1 LTLRTRLA
9 LAFAAFATL
18 PLAAAMVPVSRA
30 LGEALSAEHAARV
43 ERAALAVEGELAR
56 QASDAAAAV
65 AEIAAAPDAEAVA
78 RDLASGALAP
88 SEARDVAAGWAAARG
103 LDVLEI
109 VDAEGRVIS
118 SAHLPGRAGDVDP
131 EAERIAGTVPAGRA
145 TAAVVPRAGEAG
157 VASVLAQVAWAPLG
171 GAEGGLRVLGGLALG
186 EDRAAR
192 LTELTGGEVRVT
204 AGDGPPSPPP
214 AASPG
219 PGLRSLLGGPALTSR
234 IVKVGAPGAT
244 AGSVEIRVGSAGLV
258 RAQIL
263 VLGAF
268 ALVLL
273 AGAAGAGLAGAALA
287 RRITRP
293 IEALRAAA
301 ARVAAGELGVRV
313 GVQADGEVGDLVRAF
328 DAMSADLALGRV
340 RLAQA
345 ERVAAWREVARR
357 LAHEIK
363 NPLTPI
369 AMSVETLRDAR
380 AAGRPDFGEI
390 FDESTR
396 AIGEEVRRLKRIVDE
411 FGRFARLPPPER
423 APVAPEELAASVLA
437 LFPSPPAGVELR
449 REVEPGLPRVMADR
463 DQILQVLLNLVSN
476 ALDAMAAAGGVL
488 TVGARR
494 EGDRVAI
501 TVRDTGP
508 GISPADQPRLFEPYF
523 TTKPGGTGLGL
534 AIARRIAEE
543 HGGTLELEEGRA
555 GGTTF
560 VLVLPAAGPAGRGTK
575 FPGRE
580 WPSGPASP

>member
-1 LTLRTRLA
+1 MSLRARLA
-9 LAFAAFATL
+9 LAFAIFATL

-43 ERAALAVEGELAR
+43 ERAALAVEGDLAR
-56 QASDAAAAV
+56 QAAAAEAAI
-65 AEIAAAPDAEAVA
+65 AELAAAPESEAVA
-78 RDLASGALAP
+78 RDLASGALDP
-88 SEARDVAAGWAAARG
+88 PEARDVAAGWAAARG

-145 TAAVVPRAGEAG
+145 AAAVISQAGPAG
-157 VASVLAQVAWAPLG
+157 VAPVLAQVAWAPLG

-192 LTELTGGEVRVT
+192 LAELTGGEIRVT
-204 AGDGPPSPPP
+204 AGEPPTPP
-214 AASPG
+214 AAAGGSRG
-219 PGLRSLLGGPALTSR
+219 WRSLLGGPGLTSR
-234 IVKVGAPGAT
+234 IVKVGPPGGV
-244 AGSVEIRVGSAGLV
+244 AGAVEVRVGSAGLV
-258 RAQIL
+258 RAQLL

-268 ALVLL
+268 GLVLL
-273 AGAAGAGLAGAALA
+273 AGAIGAGVVGAALA

-313 GVQADGEVGDLVRAF
+313 GVRADGEVGELVRAF
-328 DAMSADLALGRV
+328 DAMSADLALGRA

-380 AAGRPDFGEI
+380 AASRPDFGEI
-390 FDESTR
+390 FEESTR

-423 APVAPEELAASVLA
+423 APVAPEELASSVAA
-437 LFPSPPAGVELR
+437 LFPSPPPGVELR
-449 REVEPGLPRVMADR
+449 REVEAGLPRVMADR

-476 ALDAMAAAGGVL
+476 ALEAMGSGGVL

-494 EGDRVAI
+494 DGDRVAI

-508 GISPADQPRLFEPYF
+508 GIAAADLPRLFEPYF

-543 HGGTLELEEGRA
+543 HGGTLELEGGSG

-560 VLVLPAAGPAGRGTK
+560 VLALPAAEERAAGAVRAAEG
-575 FPGRE
+575 GSR
-580 WPSGPASP
+580 